1 MKGNKTNQN
10 QLLSMLVQIKRYEST
25 CLSHWQN
32 DAPRKNLRQ
41 ALSALLVGIG
51 SAYLFGP
58 PTAEELLLVMEPQDT
73 YWLALQIWKDRSGPG
88 ELDTWLVKLR
98 SYFLYDYFYK

>member
-1 MKGNKTNQN
+1 M
-10 QLLSMLVQIKRYEST
+10 
-25 CLSHWQN
+25 
-32 DAPRKNLRQ
+32 RQ

-73 YWLALQIWKDRSGPG
+73 YWLALQIWKDGDRSAPRLSISI
-88 ELDTWLVKLR
+88 ENCPVI
-98 SYFLYDYFYK
+98 SVENCP